1 MFCSLKCGDVL
12 KIGGHGLLRPPNA
25 SLCLSRIPGNSV
37 THSSFSTGQRRTEG
51 RGTVGTDPP
60 PPELSDKVGR
70 SGVERAVCWGHVR
83 HPGLWGGGREQRGG
97 SQGPQEERVK
107 GLREDKKGNPL
118 LSHRVTR
125 ANRRR
130 IQPQMSKT
138 HLEKYIRSKSS
149 LACYV
154 SNEGIQRKKKR
165 NYPKCNRVPNVTS
178 TDVI

>member
-1 MFCSLKCGDVL
+1 MACSDPQMQVCAWAESQVILSHIQASAPVNGEL
-12 KIGGHGLLRPPNA
+12 RGEGQWGL
-25 SLCLSRIPGNSV
+25 
-37 THSSFSTGQRRTEG
+37 T
-51 RGTVGTDPP
+51 PP

-149 LACYV
+149 LVCYV